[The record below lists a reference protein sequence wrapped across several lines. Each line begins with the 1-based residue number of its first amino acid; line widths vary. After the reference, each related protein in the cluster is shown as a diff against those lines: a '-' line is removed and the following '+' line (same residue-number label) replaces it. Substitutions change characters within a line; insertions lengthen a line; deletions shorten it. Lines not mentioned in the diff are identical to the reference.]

1 MFMANLPDNQ
11 SKALSDIRAPENFR
25 LLTGS
30 TSAPM
35 LLLLIS
41 DIVAIA
47 GAWHLARELNKYYL
61 PIPENLV
68 WWVWLGMPSLFWLFA
83 FAIILLF
90 VYGGFYSFSSQN
102 YVRGGQ
108 LVSLA
113 YLGSLVL
120 SYFYDP
126 KLDPP
131 RSLFLAGWL
140 SSIVLIIGFRL
151 FATLIWRQLVKKKQ
165 LTVFIIARSHRLK
178 KLGEIVQKSGN
189 HRIVGAA
196 LSSTVNTNATF
207 KAILASKAQEVLAE
221 DLPESKL
228 ASTLYW
234 QLRAN
239 GINLRLIP
247 SSVEI
252 LYRRGV
258 PEVFA
263 GMPTLRVE
271 THLLIGWDYFFKR
284 CLDLVGALVGVIV
297 LMPLFLGTAIAIK
310 VTSPGPVFFRQ
321 ERMGL
326 NNKVFQVWKFRTM
339 GINAPAM
346 QAELEVKNQSK
357 DQVMFKVK
365 DDPRIIP
372 IGHFLRKT
380 SIDELPQLFNV
391 LLGEMSLVG
400 PRPLP
405 LRDIQR
411 FQDWHHIRHC
421 VLPGITGLWQI
432 SGRSDI
438 QDFEDAIRL
447 DLYYIDNWSLNLD
460 LDILIETVRIVLFGK
475 GAY

>member
-1 MFMANLPDNQ
+1 MDNLSRKN
-11 SKALSDIRAPENFR
+11 KLKKDIRSPGELKLFSQKNLEGMLF
-25 LLTGS
+25 LLTD
-30 TSAPM
+30 T
-35 LLLLIS
+35 
-41 DIVAIA
+41 VAL
-47 GAWHLARELNKYYL
+47 GCSWHLVASLNKFYS
-61 PIPENLV
+61 PIPTDLV
-68 WWVWLGMPSLFWLFA
+68 WWIWLGIPSLFWLFSLA
-83 FAIILLF
+83 NLFAF
-90 VYGGFYSFSSQN
+90 VYGGLYSNNQHN
-102 YVRGGQ
+102 YVRTAQ
-108 LVSLA
+108 LISLV
-113 YLGSLVL
+113 YLSSLVL

-126 KLDPP
+126 KLDLP
-131 RSLFLAGWL
+131 RSVFFTAWL
-140 SSIVLIIGFRL
+140 GSIILVLGFRL
-151 FATLIWRQLVKKKQ
+151 FVTLIWRQLVKKKQ

-178 KLGEIVQKSGN
+178 KLAEVLQKSGN

-284 CLDLVGALVGVIV
+284 CLDLVGASVGVIV
-297 LMPLFLGTAIAIK
+297 LMPLFMGTALAIK
-310 VTSPGPVFFRQ
+310 LTSPGPIFFRQ

-326 NNKVFQVWKFRTM
+326 NNKVFYVWKFRTM
-339 GINAPAM
+339 GLNAQAM
-346 QAELEVKNQSK
+346 QQELEAQNQSK
-357 DQVMFKVK
+357 DKVMFKVK

-372 IGHFLRKT
+372 IGHFLRRT

-438 QDFEDAIRL
+438 DDFEDAIRL
-447 DLYYIDNWSLNLD
+447 DLYYIDNWSVNLD